1 MINSFG
7 QKGIVVAGSGTE
19 LAVTNNSSRIAGTGV
34 FLAKLGTPAVTT
46 PLRRCL
52 KFWLSAF
59 D

>member
-1 MINSFG
+1 MIDSFG
-7 QKGIVVAGSGTE
+7 QKGIVVAGSSTE
-19 LAVTNNSSRIAGTGV
+19 LAAAENSGRIAGIGV

-46 PLRRCL
+46 PLPRCL